1 MRLCMAVDSERLY
14 IMEMIDSLPRSPASS
29 AICFALIF
37 RSNRRT

>member
-1 MRLCMAVDSERLY
+1 MAHRPERLY
-14 IMEMIDSLPRSPASS
+14 IQEMIDSLPRSPASS